1 MLIDKII
8 EKFKEAKNG
17 ILLFFDGE
25 KEYEEELLSYQGEEF
40 RVLLVE
46 NNYFRIKYEVE
57 YKKAEE
63 KILLYHRFSQP
74 KIYAEYPLVNLLFGA
89 TILAVD
95 EVSQL
100 MESYAIPMQHRGF
113 IQSLQRWIKPK
124 KNQTQLSPLL
134 SQKPFNEE
142 ALAKG
147 VVSVI
152 LEEKKIGKNTYNA
165 IRVFELMNEGEEKW
179 STKEELLRKFDLEQV
194 LIKQFQ
200 QLFGINVEDIS
211 YQSLR
216 RLFLQVKYNAI
227 TVFIEKTKSADS
239 YAKLKLEEEI
249 IKTKI
254 SNFFQDWQ
262 NDKSKSKF
270 MESVLE
276 GLGMEVQLDKII
288 DVYGVEEN
296 YGIMTEQI
304 LGRRLD
310 AVQKGIQ
317 MNPKEVVEKYGS
329 WQNNPDEYSG
339 YEKQVEFILN
349 AARFYELKKCYSD
362 FIFNTADEY
371 LSLYTKEL
379 YLLDYYY
386 RKAFIA
392 YKEMSEDIQERYSET
407 FAALNKIY
415 DMYLMELNS
424 PWIKELNRHEFQ
436 VKNLHI
442 AKQYD
447 FYKDFIKPSQS
458 KKVVIISDAFRY
470 ELAKD
475 LADRVSSDNHNHITC
490 TAMLSAIPSYTNL
503 GMSNLLPNNGVKTE
517 ISEGKIDYSINGV
530 KTISTNRG
538 KILQEEEPSS
548 AVIDYATLS
557 KFNREEGREFFRDKQ
572 VVYVYH
578 NWMDTIGD
586 KKASEYY
593 TFESSQQ
600 CIDQLHQVVKMLYNN
615 FNVGQIFIT
624 ADHGFLF
631 NYEKISEATSQSF
644 PAIERVLK
652 ESARFAIIDQDF
664 TSNDTY
670 SFSLANTTNID
681 TDVQVVMPK
690 TINRFKKK
698 GNVGV
703 QFVHGGA
710 SLQEVIVPVLEIKR
724 RKSTNAEEVSFSL
737 MSKPDTI
744 SLSIVKLKF
753 LQNDR
758 VGADYK
764 SHQIILGIYDTDGN
778 LISKETNI
786 EFNKT
791 AENAKERVYE
801 IKMEML
807 SQASKHKVGYLKAYK
822 AKDKEKLNAILDE
835 MIKINILEL
844 DEF

>member
-1 MLIDKII
+1 LGWFTIARAI
-8 EKFKEAKNG
+8 AT
-17 ILLFFDGE
+17 
-25 KEYEEELLSYQGEEF
+25 
-40 RVLLVE
+40 
-46 NNYFRIKYEVE
+46 
-57 YKKAEE
+57 
-63 KILLYHRFSQP
+63 RFC
-74 KIYAEYPLVNLLFGA
+74 
-89 TILAVD
+89 
-95 EVSQL
+95 
-100 MESYAIPMQHRGF
+100 IP
-113 IQSLQRWIKPK
+113 P
-124 KNQTQLSPLL
+124 
-134 SQKPFNEE
+134 
-142 ALAKG
+142 
-147 VVSVI
+147 
-152 LEEKKIGKNTYNA
+152 
-165 IRVFELMNEGEEKW
+165 
-179 STKEELLRKFDLEQV
+179 
-194 LIKQFQ
+194 
-200 QLFGINVEDIS
+200 
-211 YQSLR
+211 
-216 RLFLQVKYNAI
+216 
-227 TVFIEKTKSADS
+227 
-239 YAKLKLEEEI
+239 
-249 IKTKI
+249 
-254 SNFFQDWQ
+254 
-262 NDKSKSKF
+262 
-270 MESVLE
+270 
-276 GLGMEVQLDKII
+276 
-288 DVYGVEEN
+288 
-296 YGIMTEQI
+296 
-304 LGRRLD
+304 
-310 AVQKGIQ
+310 
-317 MNPKEVVEKYGS
+317 
-329 WQNNPDEYSG
+329 
-339 YEKQVEFILN
+339 
-349 AARFYELKKCYSD
+349 
-362 FIFNTADEY
+362 
-371 LSLYTKEL
+371 
-379 YLLDYYY
+379 
-386 RKAFIA
+386 
-392 YKEMSEDIQERYSET
+392 
-407 FAALNKIY
+407 
-415 DMYLMELNS
+415 
-424 PWIKELNRHEFQ
+424 
-436 VKNLHI
+436 
-442 AKQYD
+442 
-447 FYKDFIKPSQS
+447 
-458 KKVVIISDAFRY
+458 
-470 ELAKD
+470 
-475 LADRVSSDNHNHITC
+475 
-490 TAMLSAIPSYTNL
+490 
-503 GMSNLLPNNGVKTE
+503 E

>member
-179 STKEELLRKFDLEQV
+179 STKEELLRKFDLEQM

-239 YAKLKLEEEI
+239 YARLKLEEEI

-407 FAALNKIY
+407 FAALNKVY
-415 DMYLMELNS
+415 DMYLIELNS

-644 PAIERVLK
+644 PAIEHVLK